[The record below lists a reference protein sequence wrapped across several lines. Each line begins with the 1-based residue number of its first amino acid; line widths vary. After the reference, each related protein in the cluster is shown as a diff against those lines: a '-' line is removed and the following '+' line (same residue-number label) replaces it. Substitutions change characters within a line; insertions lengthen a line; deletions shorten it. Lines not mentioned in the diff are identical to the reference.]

1 MLKISTEMH
10 MLTKLVGEEKAIRML
25 AEAGFDCYDLSMFS
39 MAPTDW
45 KAKTVIKGEHPLQGD
60 DYRAFVENLRRVAD
74 ECGIKCNQSHAPF
87 PSHFE
92 GMFEY
97 LERAIECTAIAGGKS
112 CVIHPVNNDDAETNA
127 EMYRR
132 LLPTAHKFGVK
143 IATENMWNWNYETQ
157 EAAPA
162 ACSHHDDF
170 VAHVDAVNDP
180 YLVACVDIGH
190 AEMRGLDTDS
200 YRMITALGH
209 RVQALHLHDNDKH
222 RDSHALPFTMDID
235 FDSVARALAEIDY
248 RGEITLEPDHALDG
262 VAIEDL
268 PAAVKKLADAAHKI
282 AEMVE
287 AYRK

>member
-1 MLKISTEMH
+1 MLKISTELH

-25 AEAGFDCYDLSMFS
+25 AEAGFDCYDYSLFS
-39 MAPTDW
+39 MAPSDW
-45 KAKTVIKGEHPLQGD
+45 KNKTIIMGEHPLQIGD
-60 DYRAFVENLRRVAD
+60 FRAFSENLRRVAD
-74 ECGIKCNQSHAPF
+74 ECGIECNQSHAPF
-87 PSHFE
+87 PSHFD
-92 GMFEY
+92 GIFPY
-97 LERAIECTAIAGGKS
+97 LERAIECTAIAGGKV
-112 CVIHPVNNDDAETNA
+112 CVIHPVNNDSAEKNA
-127 EMYRR
+127 ELYRA
-132 LLPTAHKFGVK
+132 LLPTAKRFGVK
-143 IATENMWNWNYETQ
+143 IATENMWNWNYETN

-190 AEMRGLDTDS
+190 AEMRGLNTDS
-200 YRMITALGH
+200 YTMIKALGN

-248 RGEITLEPDHALDG
+248 QGEITLEPDRALDG

-268 PAAVKKLADAAHKI
+268 PEALKKLAAAARKI